1 MDLRPLSSSPQFQV
15 SSFWRIYL
23 MRLTQTCKRCLT
35 ISETPTRPT
44 SAFHTFR
51 SLTFGLHLKFRCIVA
66 KIFNKCFNRFWQSTM
81 WVLLRQ
87 TWLACLVET
96 GPGLV
101 TEWAGL
107 DGECWILFPLLD
119 DCDSCDNVERY
130 TVLHSV
136 TQTTVILIRHHQPV
150 FYLSYSTALSWTSLA
165 ANGPRCYIMATASK
179 HFQYQELQHIIHNT

>member
-23 MRLTQTCKRCLT
+23 MRLTQICKRCLT

-51 SLTFGLHLKFRCIVA
+51 GLTWTSSNVKHGWHVWWRLDPDWSR
-66 KIFNKCFNRFWQSTM
+66 
-81 WVLLRQ
+81 
-87 TWLACLVET
+87 
-96 GPGLV
+96 
-101 TEWAGL
+101 AGL

-150 FYLSYSTALSWTSLA
+150 FYLPHCTALSWTSLA
-165 ANGPRCYIMATASK
+165 ANVYVAIT
-179 HFQYQELQHIIHNT
+179 